1 MIKNN
6 LFDLKNKLAF
16 VIGGN
21 GLLVKEIA
29 KILNDYNAKVVVLDL
44 NFNKKFFDKKINF
57 EKIDVSN
64 LNSIDIKLN
73 TLTKKYGCPNILVNA
88 SYPRS
93 REWKNSN
100 FDKLTIKLLRK
111 NVDMHMNSYAWL
123 AIYFGNLMRKNK
135 IRGSIILLNS
145 IYGIHGQDLN
155 IYKGTEIKLNPV
167 YSLIKGGLN
176 IFVKNAAS
184 HYGKNKI
191 RVNSLICGGIEGHIA
206 GSKNKQSKT
215 FKSNYS
221 KRTLLKRMGK
231 PEDIISSIILL
242 SSDSSSY
249 ITGTNIVI
257 DGGWTSI

>member
-21 GLLVKEIA
+21 GLLGKEIA

-64 LNSIDIKLN
+64 LNSIDIKLRA
-73 TLTKKYGCPNILVNA
+73 LTKRYGCPNILVNT

-100 FDKLTIKLLRK
+100 FDKLTIKSLRE

-123 AIYFGNLMRKNK
+123 TIYFGNLMKKNR
-135 IRGSIILLNS
+135 ISGSIILLNS
-145 IYGIHGQDLN
+145 IYGINGQDPN
-155 IYKGTEIKLNPV
+155 TYNGTKIKLNPV

-206 GSKNKQSKT
+206 GSKNKQSNT

-231 PEDIISSIILL
+231 PQDIISSIILL